1 MSRILV
7 PSTGAENWRAFLA
20 KPDLHWAVG
29 YSARTLAHAWE
40 AATVL
45 PSEIE
50 AILDPVFG
58 SVEPLVI
65 MPEHKT
71 PLPGGKRESQPDVFT
86 LLRHPAGTIACT
98 IEGKVNEPFGPTVA
112 QQMANASPGR
122 TARLAYLCE
131 LLGIADCPTDVHYQL
146 LHRTASA
153 LVEAERF
160 CTSDAAM
167 IVHSFSPERRWFDA
181 FERFCGVLGC
191 GKVETGEAKVLR
203 MSSGKRLV
211 LGWACGDPKFLQS

>member
-40 AATVL
+40 AASGL
-45 PSEIE
+45 PPEIA
-50 AILDPVFG
+50 AILNPVFG
-58 SVEPLVI
+58 TVEPLVT

-71 PLPGGKRESQPDVFT
+71 PLPGGSRESQSDVFT
-86 LLRHPAGTIACT
+86 LLRHVGGTIACT

-112 QQMANASPGR
+112 RQMANASPGR
-122 TARLAYLCE
+122 TERLNYLCE
-131 LLGIADCPTDVHYQL
+131 LLGIGDCPTDVHYQL
-146 LHRTASA
+146 LHRTASS

-160 CTSDAAM
+160 SANDAAM

-181 FERFCGVLGC
+181 FTHFCEVLG
-191 GKVETGEAKVLR
+191 GGTVEVGEPKVVIVPD
-203 MSSGKRLV
+203 GKRLV
-211 LGWACGDPKFLQS
+211 LGWACGDSRFLEM

>member
-40 AATVL
+40 AATGLPPEIDAVL
-45 PSEIE
+45 G
-50 AILDPVFG
+50 PVFG
-58 SVEPLVI
+58 SVEPLVT

-71 PLPGGKRESQPDVFT
+71 PLPGGKRESQSDVFT
-86 LLRHPAGTIACT
+86 LLRYAGGTIACT

-112 QQMANASPGR
+112 QQMVNASAGR
-122 TARLAYLCE
+122 TERLTYLCE

-160 CTSDAAM
+160 CASDAAM

-181 FERFCGVLGC
+181 FERFCSVMGC
-191 GKVETGEAKVLR
+191 EVVVPGEAKVLTVP
-203 MSSGKRLV
+203 SGKRLV
-211 LGWACGDPKFLQS
+211 LGWACGDPQFLQS